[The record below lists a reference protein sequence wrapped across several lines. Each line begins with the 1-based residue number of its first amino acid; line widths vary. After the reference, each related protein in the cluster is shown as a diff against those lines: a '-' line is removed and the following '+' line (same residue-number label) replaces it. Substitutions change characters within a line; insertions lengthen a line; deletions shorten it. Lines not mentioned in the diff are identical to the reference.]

1 LRWAFIAVRDG
12 TNSNLHFPIVGAM
25 KRFVVAESSMQPAL
39 QPGDGILA
47 VRSRRV
53 RRGEIRCFEH
63 PERPGFW
70 LVKRVGDVRGDTFE
84 ARSDNPAV
92 GAVDSRRFGFVP
104 IRGSYRMVVR
114 IPGRRGGTGA

>member
-1 LRWAFIAVRDG
+1 
-12 TNSNLHFPIVGAM
+12 M
-25 KRFVVAESSMQPAL
+25 KRFVVAEFSMLPAL
-39 QPGDGILA
+39 RPGDRILA
-47 VRSRRV
+47 VRSARV

-84 ARSDNPAV
+84 ARSDNPAAS
-92 GAVDSRRFGFVP
+92 AVDSRRFGVVP

-114 IPGRRGGTGA
+114 IPGRSTAAGR